1 MPIDTSE
8 RVFEREIEYCL
19 THLGKKSQRYIKG
32 NPKDFDRVLALDGK
46 MLIAFVQDTQ
56 PDKWQAIVR
65 RHGAEAAAQN
75 LLHRVGIE
83 LDKRGTIDCL
93 RHGII
98 DIGVEVRLAYWK
110 PGSRM
115 NQSAL
120 ALYEKNRL
128 SITRQVK
135 YAMNSEHSIDT
146 VLFVNGIPVVTMELK
161 NPIKGQ
167 TYQDAIVQYQ
177 KDRSPREKLLSF
189 KKRALVHFAVDPD
202 EVWMTTR
209 LDKLDTQFL
218 PFNRGHADGSAGNP
232 PIERDYRTSYL
243 WKEVL
248 QKDSL
253 LDILQRFV
261 QVQKDKKNGHEW
273 IIFPRYHQLDV
284 VRKLVADVKQR
295 GSGHSYLIQ
304 HSAGSGKSN
313 SIAWLAHHLE
323 SVHDADEQVIFHSII
338 VITDRRV
345 LDKQLQKDIFSMEH
359 KQGVVV
365 RVSRNA
371 KQLTSALEKG
381 ARIIVCTL
389 QKFPFVDVQRIC
401 TTGRRFAIIVD
412 EAHSSQSGK
421 ASERM
426 KEVLADISIHNGEAI
441 EQRLHEYAVA
451 EARAEEETPDRD
463 EELADEIR
471 KQIAAHGRQENLSFF
486 AFTATPKQKTL
497 EMFGTAV
504 PGKKPVPWHIY
515 SMRQAIEEHFI
526 FDVLENYTTY
536 ETYFQLGKKTKEN
549 PEYAK
554 KQANKALGKYM
565 SLHPHN
571 LRQKTEIIVEHFR
584 SHVMGQ
590 IGGRAKAMIVTGS
603 RLHALR
609 YYFEFEQYIRKMG
622 YDDLGVLV
630 AFSGVVKDDI
640 TGDLVEYTE
649 EKINK
654 FPEDQ
659 LPENFAGSDYQLL
672 LVAEKYQTGFDQ
684 PLLHTMYVDK
694 QLSGVKAVQTLS
706 RINRMCKGKT
716 DTFILD
722 FVNTRG
728 DIQKAFQEY
737 YISTTVSDTTDPNV
751 VYDMKRFLDS
761 AMLYDERGIDGF
773 AKVFFKE
780 KKQQSNMD
788 LAKLNAFL
796 DPVVERYRQLS
807 DEQERNDF
815 RRTLVKFVRAYSF
828 LTHIICFDDV
838 KLHKFYAFAKA
849 LVRKIPKDRAERI
862 PNIESDVNLQYY
874 RLQRGYEGSI
884 GLEAREG
891 VLPYGSQSGLPLTDE
906 KEKLSEIIRSLNE
919 RLGTN
924 FTEMDKVLEQ
934 LVDDMS
940 ADEELVL
947 RAKNTLDL
955 FKIVYDENIM
965 SIVLRRMTQNQE
977 FCEKYLDDDDFR
989 REIDKVLLPLV
1000 HERLSQ
1006 M

>member
-1 MPIDTSE
+1 MAIDTSE

-19 THLGKKSQRYIKG
+19 THFGKKSERYIKG
-32 NPKDFDRVLALDGK
+32 DPKDFDRALALDGK
-46 MLIAFVQDTQ
+46 MLIEFVQDTQ
-56 PDKWQAIVR
+56 PDKWQAIVK
-65 RHGAEAAAQN
+65 RHGKEEAAKN
-75 LLHRVGIE
+75 LLHRVSTE

-93 RHGII
+93 RKGIT
-98 DIGVEVRLAYWK
+98 DIGVEIRLAYWK
-110 PGSRM
+110 PGNGM
-115 NQSAL
+115 NKSAL

-135 YAMNSEHSIDT
+135 YAVDSEHSIDT
-146 VLFVNGIPVVTMELK
+146 VLFVNGIPVLTMELK
-161 NPIKGQ
+161 NPLKGQ
-167 TYQDAIVQYQ
+167 TYQDAIDQYR
-177 KDRSPREKLLSF
+177 KDRNPREKLLSF
-189 KKRALVHFAVDPD
+189 KKRALVHFAVDTD

-209 LDKLDTQFL
+209 LDKLDTNFI
-218 PFNRGHADGSAGNP
+218 PFNRGHEDGSAGNP
-232 PIERDYRTSYL
+232 PVEGDYRTSYL
-243 WKEVL
+243 WKEIL

-261 QVQKDKKNGHEW
+261 QLQKDEKSDHER

-284 VRKLVADVKQR
+284 VRKLVADVKKR

-323 SVHDADEQVIFHSII
+323 SLHDADEQVIFHSII

-365 RVSRNA
+365 RVNRNA
-371 KQLTSALEKG
+371 KQLTGALEKG

-389 QKFPFVDVQRIC
+389 QKFPFVDVQRIS
-401 TTGRRFAIIVD
+401 TTGKRFAIIVD

-426 KEVLADISIHNGEAI
+426 KEVLADISTYDGEAI
-441 EQRLHEYAVA
+441 EKRLHEYAEA
-451 EARAEEETPDRD
+451 EAQAEKETLDRD
-463 EELADEIR
+463 EELADEIL
-471 KQIAAHGRQENLSFF
+471 KEIAAHGEQENLSFF

-497 EMFGTAV
+497 EMFGTPV
-504 PGKKPVPWHIY
+504 PGKKPVPWHTY
-515 SMRQAIEEHFI
+515 SMRQAIEENFI

-584 SHVMGQ
+584 ESVMGQ
-590 IGGRAKAMIVTGS
+590 IEGRAKAMIVTG
-603 RLHALR
+603 
-609 YYFEFEQYIRKMG
+609 YYFEFDKYIRKMG

-630 AFSGVVKDDI
+630 AFSGTVKDDI

-649 EKINK
+649 EKLNK

-659 LPENFAGSDYQLL
+659 LPENFAGGDYQLL

-722 FVNTRG
+722 FVNTREE
-728 DIQKAFQEY
+728 IQKAFQEY

-751 VYDMKRFLDS
+751 VYDMKSFLDG
-761 AMLYDERGIDGF
+761 AMLYDEKEIDDF
-773 AKVFFKE
+773 AKAFFKE
-780 KKQQSNMD
+780 KKKQGNMD
-788 LAKLNAFL
+788 LGKLNAYL
-796 DPVVERYRQLS
+796 DPVVDRYRQIP
-807 DEQERNDF
+807 DEQERSDF
-815 RRTLVKFVRAYSF
+815 RRTLVKFVRTYSF
-828 LTHIICFDDV
+828 LTHIIRFDDV

-849 LVRKIPKDRAERI
+849 LVRKIPKDKAERI
-862 PNIESDVNLQYY
+862 PNIENDVNLQYY
-874 RLQRGYEGSI
+874 RIQKVYEGSI
-884 GLEAREG
+884 GLEVKEG
-891 VLPYGSQSGLPLTDE
+891 VLQYRSQSGLPLTDE

-940 ADEELVL
+940 ANEEMVL

-955 FKIVYDENIM
+955 FKIVYDANIM
-965 SIVLRRMTQNQE
+965 GIVLRRMTQNQE
-977 FCEKYLDDDDFR
+977 FCEKYLEDDDFR
-989 REIDKVLLPLV
+989 KEIDKVLLPLV
-1000 HERLSQ
+1000 HERLSH

>member
-8 RVFEREIEYCL
+8 RVFESEIEYCL
-19 THLGKKSQRYIKG
+19 THLGKKSERYIKG
-32 NPKDFDRVLALDGK
+32 DSRDFDRSLALDGK

-65 RHGAEAAAQN
+65 RHGAEDAAQN
-75 LLHRVGIE
+75 LLQRVGIE

-93 RHGII
+93 RKGIN

-135 YAMNSEHSIDT
+135 YATGSEHSIDT
-146 VLFVNGIPVVTMELK
+146 VLFVNGIPVITMELK
-161 NPIKGQ
+161 NPLKVQ
-167 TYQDAIVQYQ
+167 TYRDAIAQYQ

-189 KKRALVHFAVDPD
+189 KKRALVHFAVDTD

-209 LDKLDTQFL
+209 LDKLDTKFI
-218 PFNRGHADGSAGNP
+218 PFNRGHVDGSAGNP
-232 PIERDYRTSYL
+232 PVKGDYCTSYL

-248 QKDSL
+248 RRDSL

-261 QVQKDKKNGHEW
+261 QLQKEKKNGHER

-284 VRKLVADVKQR
+284 VRKLVADVKQH
-295 GSGHSYLIQ
+295 GCGHSYLIQ

-323 SVHDADEQVIFHSII
+323 SLHDADEQVIFHSII

-345 LDKQLQKDIFSMEH
+345 LDKQLQRDIFSMEH

-371 KQLTSALEKG
+371 KQLTGALEKG
-381 ARIIVCTL
+381 VRIIVCTL

-401 TTGRRFAIIVD
+401 TTGKRFAIIVD

-426 KEVLADISIHNGEAI
+426 KEVLADISTYDGEAI
-441 EQRLHEYAVA
+441 EQRLQEYAVA
-451 EARAEEETPDRD
+451 EAKAEEETPDRD
-463 EELADEIR
+463 EELVDEI
-471 KQIAAHGRQENLSFF
+471 KKAIAAHGRQENLSFF
-486 AFTATPKQKTL
+486 AFTATPKQRTL
-497 EMFGTAV
+497 EMFGTSV

-515 SMRQAIEEHFI
+515 SMRQAIEENFI

-609 YYFEFEQYIRKMG
+609 YYFEFDKYIRKMG
-622 YDDLGVLV
+622 YGDLGVLV
-630 AFSGVVKDDI
+630 AFSGIIKDDI
-640 TGDLVEYTE
+640 TGELVEYTE

-659 LPENFAGSDYQLL
+659 LPENFAGGDYQLL

-722 FVNTRG
+722 FVNTREEIG
-728 DIQKAFQEY
+728 KAFQEY

-751 VYDMKRFLDS
+751 VYDMKSFLDG
-761 AMLYDERGIDGF
+761 AMLYDEKEIDGF

-780 KKQQSNMD
+780 KKQQSHMD

-796 DPVVERYRQLS
+796 DPVVERYQQLS
-807 DEQERNDF
+807 DEQERSDF
-815 RRTLVKFVRAYSF
+815 CRTLVKFVRAYSF
-828 LTHIICFDDV
+828 LTHIIRFDDV

-849 LVRKIPKDRAERI
+849 LVRKIPKDKTERI
-862 PNIESDVNLQYY
+862 PNIENDVNLQYY
-874 RLQRGYEGSI
+874 RIQRSYEGSI

-940 ADEELVL
+940 ADEEMVL

-955 FKIVYDENIM
+955 FKIVYDANIM
-965 SIVLRRMTQNQE
+965 DIVLRRMTQNQE
-977 FCEKYLDDDDFR
+977 FCERYLEDDDFR
-989 REIDKVLLPLV
+989 SEIDKVLLPLV
-1000 HERLSQ
+1000 HERLSH

>member
-1 MPIDTSE
+1 MPLDTSE
-8 RVFEREIEYCL
+8 RMFESEIEYCL
-19 THLGKKSQRYIKG
+19 THLGKKSERYIKG
-32 NPKDFDRVLALDGK
+32 DSRDFDRSLALDGK

-56 PDKWQAIVR
+56 LDKWQAIVR
-65 RHGAEAAAQN
+65 RHGAEDAAQN
-75 LLHRVGIE
+75 LLQRVGIE

-93 RHGII
+93 RKGIN

-110 PGSRM
+110 PGSHM
-115 NQSAL
+115 NKSAL

-135 YAMNSEHSIDT
+135 YASSSEHSIDT
-146 VLFVNGIPVVTMELK
+146 VLFVNGVPVITMELK
-161 NPIKGQ
+161 NPLKGQ
-167 TYQDAIVQYQ
+167 TYRDAVAQYQ

-189 KKRALVHFAVDPD
+189 KKRALVHFAVDTD

-209 LDKLDTQFL
+209 LDKLDTKFI
-218 PFNRGHADGSAGNP
+218 PFNRGHVDGSAGNP
-232 PIERDYRTSYL
+232 PVKGDYCTSYL

-248 QKDSL
+248 RRDSL

-261 QVQKDKKNGHEW
+261 QLQKEKKNGHER

-295 GSGHSYLIQ
+295 GCGHSYLIQ

-323 SVHDADEQVIFHSII
+323 SLHDAAEQVIFHSII

-345 LDKQLQKDIFSMEH
+345 LDKQLQRDIFSMEH

-371 KQLTSALEKG
+371 KQLTGALGKG

-401 TTGRRFAIIVD
+401 TTGKRFAIIVD

-426 KEVLADISIHNGEAI
+426 KEVLADISTYDGEAI
-441 EQRLHEYAVA
+441 EQRLQEYAVA
-451 EARAEEETPDRD
+451 EAKAEEETPDRD
-463 EELADEIR
+463 EELVDEI
-471 KQIAAHGRQENLSFF
+471 KKAIAAHGRQENLSFF
-486 AFTATPKQKTL
+486 AFTATPKQRTL
-497 EMFGTAV
+497 EMFGTSV

-515 SMRQAIEEHFI
+515 SMRQAIEENFI

-609 YYFEFEQYIRKMG
+609 YYFEFDKYIRKMG
-622 YDDLGVLV
+622 YGDLGVLV
-630 AFSGVVKDDI
+630 AFSGIIKDDI
-640 TGDLVEYTE
+640 TGELVEYTE

-659 LPENFAGSDYQLL
+659 LPENFAGGTTNCFWWRKSIRRALTSRSSTQCMWTSSFPALRLCRPYP
-672 LVAEKYQTGFDQ
+672 VSIVCARGRPT
-684 PLLHTMYVDK
+684 PSSWI
-694 QLSGVKAVQTLS
+694 LSIHGRKS
-706 RINRMCKGKT
+706 GRRFK
-716 DTFILD
+716 
-722 FVNTRG
+722 
-728 DIQKAFQEY
+728 
-737 YISTTVSDTTDPNV
+737 STTSP
-751 VYDMKRFLDS
+751 
-761 AMLYDERGIDGF
+761 
-773 AKVFFKE
+773 
-780 KKQQSNMD
+780 
-788 LAKLNAFL
+788 
-796 DPVVERYRQLS
+796 P
-807 DEQERNDF
+807 
-815 RRTLVKFVRAYSF
+815 
-828 LTHIICFDDV
+828 
-838 KLHKFYAFAKA
+838 
-849 LVRKIPKDRAERI
+849 
-862 PNIESDVNLQYY
+862 
-874 RLQRGYEGSI
+874 
-884 GLEAREG
+884 
-891 VLPYGSQSGLPLTDE
+891 
-906 KEKLSEIIRSLNE
+906 RSL
-919 RLGTN
+919 
-924 FTEMDKVLEQ
+924 
-934 LVDDMS
+934 
-940 ADEELVL
+940 
-947 RAKNTLDL
+947 
-955 FKIVYDENIM
+955 IP
-965 SIVLRRMTQNQE
+965 SIPMW
-977 FCEKYLDDDDFR
+977 YM
-989 REIDKVLLPLV
+989 I
-1000 HERLSQ
+1000 
-1006 M
+1006 

>member
-1 MPIDTSE
+1 MAIDTSE
-8 RVFEREIEYCL
+8 RVFESEIEYCL
-19 THLGKKSQRYIKG
+19 THLGKKSERYIKG
-32 NPKDFDRVLALDGK
+32 DPRAFDRSLALDGK

-65 RHGAEAAAQN
+65 RHGAEDAAHN
-75 LLHRVGIE
+75 LLQRVGIE

-93 RHGII
+93 RKGIN

-128 SITRQVK
+128 SISRQVK
-135 YAMNSEHSIDT
+135 YASGSEHSIDT
-146 VLFVNGIPVVTMELK
+146 VLFVNGIPVITMELK
-161 NPIKGQ
+161 NPLKGQ
-167 TYQDAIVQYQ
+167 TYRDAIAQYQ

-189 KKRALVHFAVDPD
+189 KKRALVHFAVDTD

-209 LDKLDTQFL
+209 LDKLDTKFI
-218 PFNRGHADGSAGNP
+218 PFNRGHVDGSAGNP
-232 PIERDYRTSYL
+232 PVKGDYCTAYL

-248 QKDSL
+248 RRDSL

-261 QVQKDKKNGHEW
+261 QLQKDKKNGHER

-295 GSGHSYLIQ
+295 GCGHSYLIQ

-323 SVHDADEQVIFHSII
+323 SLHDADEQVIFHSII

-345 LDKQLQKDIFSMEH
+345 LDKQLQRDIFSMEH

-371 KQLTSALEKG
+371 KQLTEALEKG

-401 TTGRRFAIIVD
+401 TTSKRFAIIVD

-426 KEVLADISIHNGEAI
+426 KEVLADISTYDGEAI

-451 EARAEEETPDRD
+451 EAKAEEETLDRD
-463 EELADEIR
+463 EELVDEI
-471 KQIAAHGRQENLSFF
+471 KKAIAAHGRQENLSFF
-486 AFTATPKQKTL
+486 AFTATPKQRTL
-497 EMFGTAV
+497 EMFGTSV

-515 SMRQAIEEHFI
+515 SMRQAIEENFI

-536 ETYFQLGKKTKEN
+536 ETYFKLGKKTKEN

-609 YYFEFEQYIRKMG
+609 YYFEFDKYIRKMG
-622 YDDLGVLV
+622 YGDLGVLV
-630 AFSGVVKDDI
+630 AFSGTVKDDI
-640 TGDLVEYTE
+640 TGELVEYTE

-659 LPENFAGSDYQLL
+659 LPENFAGGDYQLL

-722 FVNTRG
+722 FVNTREE
-728 DIQKAFQEY
+728 IRKAFQEY

-751 VYDMKRFLDS
+751 VYNMKSFLDG
-761 AMLYDERGIDGF
+761 AMLYDEKEIDSF

-796 DPVVERYRQLS
+796 DPVVERYQQLS
-807 DEQERNDF
+807 DEQERSDF
-815 RRTLVKFVRAYSF
+815 CRTLVKFVRAYSF
-828 LTHIICFDDV
+828 LTHIIRFDDV

-849 LVRKIPKDRAERI
+849 LVRKIPKDKTECI
-862 PNIESDVNLQYY
+862 PNIENDVNLQYY
-874 RLQRGYEGSI
+874 RIQRGYEGFI

-940 ADEELVL
+940 ADEEMVL

-955 FKIVYDENIM
+955 FKIVYDANIM
-965 SIVLRRMTQNQE
+965 DIVLRRMAQNQE
-977 FCEKYLDDDDFR
+977 FCEKYLEDDDFR
-989 REIDKVLLPLV
+989 SEIDKVLLPLV
-1000 HERLSQ
+1000 HERLSH

>member
-1 MPIDTSE
+1 M
-8 RVFEREIEYCL
+8 
-19 THLGKKSQRYIKG
+19 
-32 NPKDFDRVLALDGK
+32 
-46 MLIAFVQDTQ
+46 
-56 PDKWQAIVR
+56 
-65 RHGAEAAAQN
+65 
-75 LLHRVGIE
+75 
-83 LDKRGTIDCL
+83 
-93 RHGII
+93 
-98 DIGVEVRLAYWK
+98 
-110 PGSRM
+110 
-115 NQSAL
+115 
-120 ALYEKNRL
+120 
-128 SITRQVK
+128 
-135 YAMNSEHSIDT
+135 
-146 VLFVNGIPVVTMELK
+146 
-161 NPIKGQ
+161 
-167 TYQDAIVQYQ
+167 
-177 KDRSPREKLLSF
+177 
-189 KKRALVHFAVDPD
+189 
-202 EVWMTTR
+202 
-209 LDKLDTQFL
+209 
-218 PFNRGHADGSAGNP
+218 
-232 PIERDYRTSYL
+232 
-243 WKEVL
+243 
-248 QKDSL
+248 
-253 LDILQRFV
+253 
-261 QVQKDKKNGHEW
+261 
-273 IIFPRYHQLDV
+273 
-284 VRKLVADVKQR
+284 
-295 GSGHSYLIQ
+295 
-304 HSAGSGKSN
+304 
-313 SIAWLAHHLE
+313 
-323 SVHDADEQVIFHSII
+323 
-338 VITDRRV
+338 
-345 LDKQLQKDIFSMEH
+345 
-359 KQGVVV
+359 V

-371 KQLTSALEKG
+371 KQLTEALEKG

-401 TTGRRFAIIVD
+401 TTSKRFAIIVD

-421 ASERM
+421 ASDRM
-426 KEVLADISIHNGEAI
+426 KEVLADISTYDGEAI

-451 EARAEEETPDRD
+451 EAKAEEETLDRD
-463 EELADEIR
+463 EELVDEI
-471 KQIAAHGRQENLSFF
+471 KKAIAAHGRQENLSFF
-486 AFTATPKQKTL
+486 AFTATPKQRTL
-497 EMFGTAV
+497 EMFGTSV

-515 SMRQAIEEHFI
+515 SMRQAIEENFI

-536 ETYFQLGKKTKEN
+536 ETYFKLGKKTKEN

-609 YYFEFEQYIRKMG
+609 YYFEFDKYIRKMG
-622 YDDLGVLV
+622 YGDLGVLV
-630 AFSGVVKDDI
+630 AFSGTVKDDI
-640 TGDLVEYTE
+640 TGELVEYTE

-659 LPENFAGSDYQLL
+659 LPENFAGGDYQLL

-722 FVNTRG
+722 FVNTQEEIR
-728 DIQKAFQEY
+728 KAFQEY

-751 VYDMKRFLDS
+751 VYDMKSFLDG
-761 AMLYDERGIDGF
+761 AMLYDEKEIDGF

-780 KKQQSNMD
+780 KKQQSHMD

-796 DPVVERYRQLS
+796 DPVVERYQQLS
-807 DEQERNDF
+807 DEQERSDF
-815 RRTLVKFVRAYSF
+815 CRTLVKFVRAYSF
-828 LTHIICFDDV
+828 LTHIIRFDDV

-849 LVRKIPKDRAERI
+849 LVRKIPKDKTERI
-862 PNIESDVNLQYY
+862 PNIENDVNLQYY
-874 RLQRGYEGSI
+874 RIQRGYEGSI
-884 GLEAREG
+884 ALEAREG

-940 ADEELVL
+940 ADEEMVL

-955 FKIVYDENIM
+955 FKIVYDANIM
-965 SIVLRRMTQNQE
+965 DIVLRRMTQNQE
-977 FCEKYLDDDDFR
+977 FCERYLEDDDFR
-989 REIDKVLLPLV
+989 SEIDKVLLPLV
-1000 HERLSQ
+1000 HERLSH